1 MKRKEQYEIYRNNV
15 VRRIQEIDRA
25 INKLEGERIGLD
37 EARQILND
45 ILSDE
50 QENGDE
56 G

>member
-1 MKRKEQYEIYRNNV
+1 MTRKEQCEIYRNNV
-15 VRRIQEIDRA
+15 VRRIQEIERA
-25 INKLEGERIGLD
+25 INKLEGEYIGLN
-37 EARQILND
+37 EARQILNE